1 MWDWICLL
9 QICDLLDKQDIKW
22 EFENR
27 NKGRLII
34 TFGRQKKELDLV
46 ESNRKNSKFRRNR
59 VRIVNGRVEV
69 FKPDHQSVIDDLLR

>member
-34 TFGRQKKELDLV
+34 TFSRQKKKSWTWWNLIEKIQILGGT
-46 ESNRKNSKFRRNR
+46 ES
-59 VRIVNGRVEV
+59 E
-69 FKPDHQSVIDDLLR
+69 